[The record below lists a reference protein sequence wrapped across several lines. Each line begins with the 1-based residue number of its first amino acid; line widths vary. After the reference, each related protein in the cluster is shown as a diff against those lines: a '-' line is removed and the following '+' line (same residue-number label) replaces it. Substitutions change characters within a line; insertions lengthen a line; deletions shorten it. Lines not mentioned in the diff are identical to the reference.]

1 MPEDV
6 VSLFEEYTASFER
19 GDPPDLRAFLE
30 RAGDGRDE
38 LAALVDT
45 WLQVAPAPEP
55 DEEAVALAQ
64 AWIAGEPP
72 LLELRRRRGLRRAD
86 VVERLIE
93 RFSLD
98 RDEGGEGRPL
108 LPRGR
113 DGAAATVAANPR
125 GARGDLRPSA
135 PRLARAPARGRDRV
149 LRADAARARRLDVA
163 EPEPWDEI
171 DELFRGEQRA

>member
-19 GDPPDLRAFLE
+19 GHPPDLRALLE

-55 DEEAVALAQ
+55 DEEAIALAQ

-72 LLELRRRRGLRRAD
+72 ILELRRRRGLRRAD

-98 RDEGGEGRPL
+98 RAKEAKVGRYYHEVET
-108 LPRGR
+108 GQ
-113 DGAAATVAANPR
+113 
-125 GARGDLRPSA
+125 LRPS
-135 PRLARAPARGRDRV
+135 PRIREALQAIFGRALPDWHVRPLEAEIAYRQS
-149 LRADAARARRLDVA
+149 DAALPAAAPSMIA

-171 DELFRGEQRA
+171 DELFRGDQ